1 MKTLIKVEIDDNIF
15 VELPIECIR
24 ECGTF
29 EFNADNIEKW
39 MQNNEIQKQFQFIK
53 DNTLACFVYDIPCD
67 LSFEEVKKLGRRELI
82 QWALYDACLKINDE
96 LADL

>member
-1 MKTLIKVEIDDNIF
+1 MKTLIKVEIDDNI
-15 VELPIECIR
+15 
-24 ECGTF
+24 
-29 EFNADNIEKW
+29 
-39 MQNNEIQKQFQFIK
+39 
-53 DNTLACFVYDIPCD
+53 LACFVYDIPCD